1 MRRLE
6 RSYDK
11 VTKILVVTMWN
22 RYLRREHAIL
32 ILIFIR
38 YLIIDRRE
46 SGKEQVIPPVRK
58 KRLDTYIHS
67 YTISFNNLKRLD
79 SLLDTGLLNFS
90 PTVYVP

>member
-11 VTKILVVTMWN
+11 VAKILVVTMWN
-22 RYLRREHAIL
+22 RYLRHGHAIL

-38 YLIIDRRE
+38 YLIIGQRE

-67 YTISFNNLKRLD
+67 CAISFNNLKRLD